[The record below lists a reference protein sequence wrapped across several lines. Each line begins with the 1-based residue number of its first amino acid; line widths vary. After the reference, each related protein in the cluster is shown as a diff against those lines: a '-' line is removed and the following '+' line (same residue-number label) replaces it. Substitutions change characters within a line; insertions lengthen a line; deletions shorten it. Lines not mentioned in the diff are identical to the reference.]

1 MMWSIWSLRVARLA
15 AAGITAQAVAV
26 QAATEPQL

>member
-15 AAGITAQAVAV
+15 AAGITAQVA
-26 QAATEPQL
+26 AALEGIEPQL